1 MVRSVTQANVRN
13 LWKTHDVN
21 PFRSMLVPL
30 MQLPIF
36 LSMFYGLRRLAEL
49 PFPQFLEGGFA
60 WVTDLTM
67 ADPYCILPLT
77 SILFTSCAVGA
88 DLMGLAC
95 ATWKNVETEGAR
107 IRASGQG
114 LYSLG

>member
-1 MVRSVTQANVRN
+1 MS
-13 LWKTHDVN
+13 
-21 PFRSMLVPL
+21 
-30 MQLPIF
+30 
-36 LSMFYGLRRLAEL
+36 G
-49 PFPQFLEGGFA
+49 EGGR
-60 WVTDLTM
+60 VVRR
-67 ADPYCILPLT
+67 C
-77 SILFTSCAVGA
+77 CAVGA